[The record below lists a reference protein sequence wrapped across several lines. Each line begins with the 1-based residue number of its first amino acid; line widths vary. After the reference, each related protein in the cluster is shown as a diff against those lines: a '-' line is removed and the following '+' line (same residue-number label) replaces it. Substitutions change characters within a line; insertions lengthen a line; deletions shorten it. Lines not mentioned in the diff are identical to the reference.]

1 MMWVVSP
8 QVGDITQPD
17 GSTLNYAYDD
27 AHRLVGM
34 SDLSTGVSL
43 APIGSLRRL
52 ANRFDNKIVYTL
64 DAMGNRTGE
73 FNFDPTGS
81 VQKTKNR
88 IIYSLNRLQ

>member
-43 APIGSLRRL
+43 APIGSLCMQP

-73 FNFDPTGS
+73 SNFDPSGAL
-81 VQKTKNR
+81 QKKKTE
-88 IIYSLNRLQ
+88 SSTA

>member
-1 MMWVVSP
+1 M
-8 QVGDITQPD
+8 
-17 GSTLNYAYDD
+17 NYAYDD

-43 APIGSLRRL
+43 APNGSLRMQL

-64 DAMGNRTGE
+64 DAMGDRTGE
-73 FNFDPTGS
+73 SNFDPSGAL
-81 VQKTKNR
+81 QKTKTR

>member
-1 MMWVVSP
+1 MMWVASP
-8 QVGDITQPD
+8 QVGGITQPD

-34 SDLSTGVSL
+34 ADLCTGVST
-43 APIGSLRRL
+43 AGNDSLRMQL

-73 FNFDPTGS
+73 SNFDPSGAL
-81 VQKTKNR
+81 QKTKPE
-88 IIYSLNRLQ
+88 SSTA

>member
-8 QVGDITQPD
+8 QIGGITQPD

-43 APIGSLRRL
+43 APNGNLR
-52 ANRFDNKIVYTL
+52 
-64 DAMGNRTGE
+64 M
-73 FNFDPTGS
+73 
-81 VQKTKNR
+81 
-88 IIYSLNRLQ
+88 